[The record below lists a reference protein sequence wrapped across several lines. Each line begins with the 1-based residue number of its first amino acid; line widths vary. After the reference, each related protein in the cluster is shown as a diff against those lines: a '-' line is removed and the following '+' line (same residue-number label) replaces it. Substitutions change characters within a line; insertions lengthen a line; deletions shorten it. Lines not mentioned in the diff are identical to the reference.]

1 MILQMS
7 RYPSA
12 YHLDR
17 IATFLRDDGV
27 IAIPTDTTYSLACL
41 PDRKNAVKKLRMLR
55 RLDPKKS
62 LALLFRDIGHVGEYA
77 WLDDGSFRLL
87 KRYLPGPYCFILE
100 VRRGLPKNIG
110 DKRKRIGVRIPDHGV
125 PQAII
130 DVVDS
135 PLIVTSAID
144 PETDMMAADPW
155 TVEAVFGHGLSAVI
169 DTGDIAA
176 GESSIIDLTVDPPEV
191 HRTGLGATDEF
202 ET

>member
-1 MILQMS
+1 MILQLS
-7 RYPSA
+7 RHPSA

-17 IATFLRDDGV
+17 IATFLKDDGV
-27 IAIPTDTTYSLACL
+27 IAIPTDTTYALACL

-62 LALLFRDIGHVGEYA
+62 LALVFRDIGHVGEYA

-100 VRRGLPKNIG
+100 VRKGLPKNIG

-144 PETDMMAADPW
+144 PETSIMASDPW
-155 TVEAVFGHGLSAVI
+155 TVESIFGHGLSAVI
-169 DTGDIAA
+169 DTGEVAA

-191 HRTGLGATDEF
+191 HRRGLGPTEEF
-202 ET
+202 ED